1 MRFACFN
8 AHTCV
13 ESSEVGQRD
22 PKFWGQTKCADGE
35 GKKSRQT
42 SIITGSSLYLFK
54 RALHLGGS
62 DIVRRHARP
71 AARLARRLEGEDL
84 FAGIP

>member
-22 PKFWGQTKCADGE
+22 PKFGGQTRCADGE
-35 GKKSRQT
+35 CKKSRQT
-42 SIITGSSLYLFK
+42 SITGSSLYLFK

-71 AARLARRLEGEDL
+71 VARLARRLEGKDL
-84 FAGIP
+84 FAG

>member
-1 MRFACFN
+1 MRFACVN

-22 PKFWGQTKCADGE
+22 PKFGGQTKCADGKCKKKA
-35 GKKSRQT
+35 GKLLF
-42 SIITGSSLYLFK
+42 ITGSSLYLFK

-84 FAGIP
+84 FAG

>member
-1 MRFACFN
+1 MRGIERSWPERSKIRGANKVCRWQVQKK
-8 AHTCV
+8 A
-13 ESSEVGQRD
+13 
-22 PKFWGQTKCADGE
+22 
-35 GKKSRQT
+35 GKLLF
-42 SIITGSSLYLFK
+42 ITGSSLYLFK

-84 FAGIP
+84 FAG